1 MTARF
6 SIDRLRAG
14 SIWKWVLLAGG
25 GAAGLFLLVMA
36 GWYWWDASQSKGRAA
51 LFEASRLAHEAASPQ
66 ATAAQRSAADKALE
80 GALAKYPRNPA
91 APEAAYLLGNLRH
104 QSRSFAAA
112 REAFQSVVQAGAGGS
127 LTRLAQLGIGYALE
141 GEGRHADALAAYQKA
156 SEGLK
161 PTDFLYEEALLATA
175 RTQELL
181 QQRSQALE
189 TYQKLIRSSSPGG
202 RLAEEVRSRLVAL
215 GGESQP

>member
-1 MTARF
+1 MTAWF
-6 SIDRLRAG
+6 SIGRLRAG

-51 LFEASRLAHEAASPQ
+51 LLEASRLAHEATSPQ
-66 ATAAQRSAADKALE
+66 ATAAQRSGADQALE
-80 GALAKYPRNPA
+80 SALAAYPRHPA
-91 APEAAYLLGNLRH
+91 TPEAAYLLGNLRH
-104 QSRSFAAA
+104 QARSFAAA
-112 REAFQSVVQAGAGGS
+112 REAFQYVVQARTGGS

-161 PTDFLYEEALLATA
+161 PTDFLYEEALLAMA
-175 RTQELL
+175 RVQELL
-181 QQRSQALE
+181 QQRPQALE
-189 TYQKLIRSSSPGG
+189 TYQKLIRSSPRG
-202 RLAEEVRSRLVAL
+202 RLAEEIRSRLVAL

>member
-1 MTARF
+1 MTGWF

-14 SIWKWVLLAGG
+14 SIWKWVLLGGG

-66 ATAAQRSAADKALE
+66 ATAAQRSAADQALKS
-80 GALAKYPRNPA
+80 ALAKYPRNPA
-91 APEAAYLLGNLRH
+91 AAEVAYLLGNLRH
-104 QSRSFAAA
+104 QARSFAAA
-112 REAFQSVVQAGAGGS
+112 REAFQSVVRARAGGS
-127 LTRLAQLGIGYALE
+127 LARLAQLGIGYALE
-141 GEGRHADALAAYQKA
+141 GEGRHADALAAYQKT

-175 RTQELL
+175 RVQELL

-189 TYQKLIRSSSPGG
+189 TYQKLIRSSPWG
-202 RLAEEVRSRLVAL
+202 RLVEEVRSRLVAL